1 MSSDHPAAHPAFDI
15 AIVVQPAGRPIAL
28 SFTSHAPI
36 TALVGRSGVGKT
48 SILNAVAG
56 LLTPREGRIRV
67 AGRTLFDAGACIDL
81 SPDRRGAGYVFQDM
95 RLFPHMRVG
104 ANLAYGARH
113 GRRAADGGAGT
124 FLDQDAIIE
133 HLALDGLMDRWPAT
147 LSGGERQRVAIA
159 RALLSRPSFLLLD
172 EPLNAVDPGRVDAII
187 DMIRLCQRA
196 ACIPMLIVSHSAQHI
211 ARLTDEVVTMD
222 EPDSGNGAA

>member
-1 MSSDHPAAHPAFDI
+1 MPFDHLSADPAFDI
-15 AIVVQPAGRPIAL
+15 AIVVLAGERRITL

-48 SILNAVAG
+48 SILNAMAG
-56 LLTPREGRIRV
+56 LLTPREGHIRA
-67 AGRTLFDAGACIDL
+67 AGRTLFDAGAGIDL
-81 SPDRRGAGYVFQDM
+81 SPDRRGTGYVFQDM
-95 RLFPHMRVG
+95 RLFPHMRVA
-104 ANLAYGARH
+104 ANLAYGVRH
-113 GRRAADGGAGT
+113 GRRALDAGSDT
-124 FLDQDAIIE
+124 FPNQDAIIE
-133 HLALDGLMDRWPAT
+133 HLALDRLMDRWPAT
-147 LSGGERQRVAIA
+147 LSGGERQRVALA